1 MLESSLAKVQ
11 VNVKLHFFLLVVFS
25 LPYGLHCR
33 LQDTGAASKH
43 QYPIPVGK
51 DCKKNLCSIF
61 YEANFVARKTRTQ
74 LNQSPPN
81 FPDIFVFTVPN
92 AIEILF
98 FQIHPK
104 CRVMGQS
111 GKVKGSRDSPYEM
124 EATESQESEERD
136 KTGWPW

>member
-1 MLESSLAKVQ
+1 MKLILEQSIL
-11 VNVKLHFFLLVVFS
+11 
-25 LPYGLHCR
+25 
-33 LQDTGAASKH
+33 
-43 QYPIPVGK
+43 
-51 DCKKNLCSIF
+51 IF
-61 YEANFVARKTRTQ
+61 YEANFVARKTRAQ
-74 LNQSPPN
+74 LNQSPRN

-104 CRVMGQS
+104 CGVMGQS

-124 EATESQESEERD
+124 EATESEESEERD